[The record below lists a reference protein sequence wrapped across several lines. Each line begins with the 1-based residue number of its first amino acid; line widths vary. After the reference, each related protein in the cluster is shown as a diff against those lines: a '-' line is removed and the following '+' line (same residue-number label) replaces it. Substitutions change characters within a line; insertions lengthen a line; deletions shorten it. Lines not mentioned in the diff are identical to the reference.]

1 MVQGILTLF
10 DVSGQTYASEAGAIL
25 RRRPSISGGMFST
38 RDPRKKHTGSLRIH
52 ARVRVS
58 SMDSRVLHKLFS
70 SERDWPLE
78 TERDENLV
86 SIVRQRVEGEYLVA

>member
-1 MVQGILTLF
+1 
-10 DVSGQTYASEAGAIL
+10 
-25 RRRPSISGGMFST
+25 MFST
-38 RDPRKKHTGSLRIH
+38 RDPRKKHTRTLRIH

-58 SMDSRVLHKLFS
+58 SMDSRVLQKLFS

-78 TERDENLV
+78 RERDENLV